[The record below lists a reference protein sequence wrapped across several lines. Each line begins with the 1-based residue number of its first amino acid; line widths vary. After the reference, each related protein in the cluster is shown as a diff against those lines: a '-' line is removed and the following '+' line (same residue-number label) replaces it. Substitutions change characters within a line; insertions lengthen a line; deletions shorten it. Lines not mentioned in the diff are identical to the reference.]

1 MEATVTKLKKNN
13 SAELWVSLRDYQGR
27 QYVDVREHFL
37 LAADRQWHPTAK
49 GMMILP
55 SLLPQVINGVEAL
68 CDITE
73 VTVALPLT

>member
-27 QYVDVREHFL
+27 QYVDVREHL